1 MKEFGLTPEETR
13 IMFSY
18 QYHLVQADIDSG
30 SNYEKNA
37 LKREWLRKWKAS
49 TELFLNSQITP
60 SNSPKSSFDIITD
73 FELLTNLVKS
83 SLITPGNQL
92 TRYLILVEVTL
103 FQPYYPLGDGG
114 DKAFK
119 NLKITDEERLTRKLR
134 SFALTLDIDPNCVNR
149 FKSNY
154 KEAIKGIK
162 GGINPWLVGTVGAV
176 ALGVAAVFA
185 TPLIVGLLAP
195 ILAPGLYGAAAVSA
209 VLAALGGGAIAAG
222 GFGMAGGMAVIVAGG
237 SILGAGAGVGVGALF
252 GQSPDAA
259 LTQAAKL
266 EVVMREI
273 LFMQKDSRKAQE
285 IIKPQ
290 EIIKQLRLGIRSLE
304 DQRDELLLNREKNQ
318 KEIENLT
325 KAIEYL
331 KKALE
336 RLQALM

>member
-1 MKEFGLTPEETR
+1 MKEFGLTPEQTR

-18 QYHLVQADIDSG
+18 QYHLVQADIDNE
-30 SNYEKNA
+30 SNKEKNA

-49 TELFLNSQITP
+49 TELFLNSQVKASSP
-60 SNSPKSSFDIITD
+60 PKSSLDIITD
-73 FELLTNLVKS
+73 FDLLINLVKS

-92 TRYLILVEVTL
+92 TRYLILLEVTL
-103 FQPYYPLGDGG
+103 FQPYYPLGDSR
-114 DKAFK
+114 DEAFK

-134 SFALTLDIDPNCVNR
+134 SFALTLDIAPNCVNR
-149 FKSNY
+149 FKNNY
-154 KEAIKGIK
+154 KEAIEGIQ
-162 GGINPWLVGTVGAV
+162 GGVNPWFFAAIGAV
-176 ALGVAAVFA
+176 VLGVVAIFA
-185 TPLIVGLLAP
+185 TPLIAGLLVP
-195 ILAPGLYGAAAVSA
+195 ILAPGLGGAAAVSA

-266 EVVMREI
+266 EVVMKEI
-273 LFMQKDSRKAQE
+273 IFIQKDIRKAQE
-285 IIKPQ
+285 IIKEQ
-290 EIIKQLRLGIRSLE
+290 RIAIRSLE
-304 DQRDELLLNREKNQ
+304 DKCDELLLNKEKNQ
-318 KEIENLT
+318 KEIENLK

-336 RLQALM
+336 RNQGLM